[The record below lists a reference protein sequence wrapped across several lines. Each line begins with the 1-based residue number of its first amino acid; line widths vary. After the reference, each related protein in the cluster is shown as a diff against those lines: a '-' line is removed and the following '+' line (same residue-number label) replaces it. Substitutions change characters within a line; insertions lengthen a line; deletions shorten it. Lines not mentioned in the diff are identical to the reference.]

1 MESTLYEI
9 HLSLFE
15 VNQTLLIGLTVQKHT
30 MQIKIIFIFVF
41 ETFFALQW
49 PQLNQSISTIHELKN
64 GSLMHLSLII

>member
-49 PQLNQSISTIHELKN
+49 PQPNQFISTIHDLKN
-64 GSLMHLSLII
+64 DSLIYLFLNI